1 MVWFKGERRVLI
13 CPNRIS
19 RVTLLYLS
27 TMAVSTA
34 ADVQVTN
41 VFETGEIIEAAE
53 FNQNFA
59 DIEAGMLP
67 DPADC
72 ATGSVA
78 QWDGQSWACA
88 DDPLADQ
95 NCNDGDKLTFSTLN
109 GWSCQ

>member
-1 MVWFKGERRVLI
+1 MI
-13 CPNRIS
+13 
-19 RVTLLYLS
+19 
-27 TMAVSTA
+27 AVAAA
-34 ADVQVTN
+34 ADIQVTH

-59 DIEAGMLP
+59 DIEAGMIP

-72 ATGSVA
+72 AAGNIVR
-78 QWDGQSWACA
+78 WDGQAWVCA
-88 DDPLADQ
+88 DDPLTDQ